1 MVIRDHIFLL
11 LSVIVRI
18 IHLGNKMA
26 THGLSTNKIWLI
38 IVIDH
43 KKMPRW
49 KELVVKDLGF
59 LLKAN

>member
-1 MVIRDHIFLL
+1 
-11 LSVIVRI
+11 
-18 IHLGNKMA
+18 MA